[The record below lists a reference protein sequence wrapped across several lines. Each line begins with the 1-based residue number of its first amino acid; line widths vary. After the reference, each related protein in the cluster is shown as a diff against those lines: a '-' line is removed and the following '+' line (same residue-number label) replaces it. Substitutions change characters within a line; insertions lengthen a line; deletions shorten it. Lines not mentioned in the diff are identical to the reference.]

1 MDRWVEG
8 GSPIKITCRIHAKN
22 VLVRVYYC
30 VIQYQCWLE
39 DENQESNTG
48 GADRFRSKNLPRFT
62 NEVDVKYGS
71 RDVSEG
77 S

>member
-1 MDRWVEG
+1 
-8 GSPIKITCRIHAKN
+8 
-22 VLVRVYYC
+22 VYYC